1 MGKYF
6 GLVVLF
12 SVHTLIV
19 KAQLASLTFN
29 TWTTG
34 STDIT
39 RTVGSC
45 SMRTQVAGS
54 LFQNSTPRYDDAGAS
69 FNPTNGTGLHIS
81 NNWVNTTTST
91 TVTFTFTPAIVNPT
105 FSIFDINRSS
115 ACNTFCSSAF
125 ADRVVINTNNGTVS
139 AAAVQAAEQTISGS
153 GTATVAVTGNSV
165 CNAVPGAVNFTVS
178 GSPTV
183 ITITY
188 SSGATVDR
196 MSGAPTPNTCG
207 TGGQANCNSF
217 RSACADPTTQFIT
230 IGSISGSNS
239 CASSLPIELVEFNV
253 VCTENSTQLS
263 WVTDSEQ
270 NNDYFNIERSSDG
283 LNFETIKEVSGSGST
298 NFSSSYSVIDD
309 RPLGGLSY
317 YRLSQTDYDGSNEVL
332 GVLSTEWPCA
342 KLSNGLQLFPNPTD
356 GDVNLVIAH
365 DYRGNY
371 VVEIFDAIG
380 KLVIPVIDEK
390 FEVQGGT
397 MLKVKTSDLSSGI
410 FLIKVVVGDKVYT
423 EKLVIKK

>member
-1 MGKYF
+1 M
-6 GLVVLF
+6 
-12 SVHTLIV
+12 
-19 KAQLASLTFN
+19 
-29 TWTTG
+29 
-34 STDIT
+34 
-39 RTVGSC
+39 
-45 SMRTQVAGS
+45 
-54 LFQNSTPRYDDAGAS
+54 
-69 FNPTNGTGLHIS
+69 
-81 NNWVNTTTST
+81 
-91 TVTFTFTPAIVNPT
+91 
-105 FSIFDINRSS
+105 
-115 ACNTFCSSAF
+115 
-125 ADRVVINTNNGTVS
+125 
-139 AAAVQAAEQTISGS
+139 
-153 GTATVAVTGNSV
+153 
-165 CNAVPGAVNFTVS
+165 
-178 GSPTV
+178 
-183 ITITY
+183 
-188 SSGATVDR
+188 
-196 MSGAPTPNTCG
+196 
-207 TGGQANCNSF
+207 
-217 RSACADPTTQFIT
+217 
-230 IGSISGSNS
+230 
-239 CASSLPIELVEFNV
+239 VEFNV

-263 WVTDSEQ
+263 WVTESEQ

-332 GVLSTEWPCA
+332 GVLSTEWPCT
-342 KLSNGLQLFPNPTD
+342 KLSNGLKLFPNPTD

-397 MLKVKTSDLSSGI
+397 MLKVKTSDLLAGI